1 MEDRFRVRDLG
12 RARGRAAAGLRQA
25 RERHHYAEP
34 NHIYSLQ
41 TTASINTQLHNSHSS
56 SSQLPPHTATMM
68 HENDLEFVTEVDG
81 KVIPPPQP
89 TNNVLANMKAGG
101 VAGGSSQN
109 HSGNNN
115 SSGYTPG
122 SSLPLGASFNQSA
135 HPTACLFHI
144 LFKGIAFTVYMLGSR
159 AMEGI
164 MVTVV
169 CILLLAAD
177 FWVVKNITG
186 RLLVGLRWWNKVD
199 PVTGQTSWIFESAAP
214 TNPDGTNATTNS
226 FDSKF
231 FWAIL
236 YITPILWALCFISAI
251 LWLRFNCF
259 VTLAIALVLSFSN
272 VYGYYKCSA
281 DQRAKLNDMFNAG
294 AEMGMRAMIRNNV
307 FGRLGGMFS
316 GGNSPSQQQGASPQ
330 VQPGTFA

>member
-1 MEDRFRVRDLG
+1 
-12 RARGRAAAGLRQA
+12 
-25 RERHHYAEP
+25 
-34 NHIYSLQ
+34 
-41 TTASINTQLHNSHSS
+41 
-56 SSQLPPHTATMM
+56 MM

-81 KVIPPPQP
+81 KVIPPPSSQP
-89 TNNVLANMKAGG
+89 TNSVLSNMKAGG
-101 VAGGSSQN
+101 VAGGSSL
-109 HSGNNN
+109 NN
-115 SSGYTPG
+115 SSDPTSSYTPG

-144 LFKGIAFTVYMLGSR
+144 LFKGIAFTVYMLGSK

-164 MVTVV
+164 MVTVL

-177 FWVVKNITG
+177 FWVVKNVTG

-199 PVTGQTSWIFESAAP
+199 PVTGATSWIFESAAP
-214 TNPDGTNATTNS
+214 TSPDGTNATTNS

-231 FWAIL
+231 FWGVL
-236 YITPILWALCFISAI
+236 YITPILWALCFMSAI

-294 AEMGMRAMIRNNV
+294 AEMGMRTMIRNGV

-316 GGNSPSQQQGASPQ
+316 GGNAQQQGAAAPQ

>member
-1 MEDRFRVRDLG
+1 
-12 RARGRAAAGLRQA
+12 
-25 RERHHYAEP
+25 
-34 NHIYSLQ
+34 
-41 TTASINTQLHNSHSS
+41 
-56 SSQLPPHTATMM
+56 MM
-68 HENDLEFVTEVDG
+68 HDNDLEFVTEVDG
-81 KVIPPPQP
+81 KVIPPPSAQP

-101 VAGGSSQN
+101 VAGGSSL
-109 HSGNNN
+109 NNN
-115 SSGYTPG
+115 SGSNAPSYTPG

-144 LFKGIAFTVYMLGSR
+144 LFKGSAFTVYMLGSK

-164 MVTVV
+164 MVTVL

-199 PVTGQTSWIFESAAP
+199 PVTGQTSWIFESASP
-214 TNPDGTNATTNS
+214 TSPDGTNATTNS

-231 FWAIL
+231 FWTIL
-236 YITPILWALCFISAI
+236 YVTPILWALCFMSAI

-281 DQRAKLNDMFNAG
+281 DQRAKLNEMFNAG

-316 GGNSPSQQQGASPQ
+316 GGNAQQQQQGATPQ
-330 VQPGTFA
+330 FHPGTFA